1 MAKCWSVSTP
11 AFLLTSECLRKV
23 SAKELS
29 ALVLK
34 TELQD
39 SRSELSAILW
49 PGAEQGAPE
58 NLGKRGFAGG
68 GEGDV

>member
-1 MAKCWSVSTP
+1 MAKCWLVSTR

-23 SAKELS
+23 SAKEFP

-39 SRSELSAILW
+39 SRSELSAVLW
-49 PGAEQGAPE
+49 PSAEQGRP
-58 NLGKRGFAGG
+58 
-68 GEGDV
+68 